1 MELDNKSSFRWPLL
15 GCLFLINLVF
25 NGILHM
31 IMPPLFPEISRE
43 LGLTYTQIGSVWGA
57 HSLGMLFFSLIGGVL
72 ADRFGVKNVLSVALV
87 FASVFS
93 GLRGWVSDFRDL
105 WATMF
110 LLGASYG
117 FIIPNLTKCVGI
129 WFDHK
134 ELGRANGILLMGF
147 SIGSSFGV
155 SLGAPFGDFLGSWR
169 YVMFCSGFLGL
180 ILWFFWMLVAREPEE
195 QEPGRPR
202 KRIQPSILTGFTAVF
217 RVRDLWLICLAELFL
232 VGCFIAIMG
241 LMPIYLVDIGVSE
254 NRAGLI
260 TSLSVWA
267 SIFGYFFGPY
277 LSDRFGL
284 RKRFT
289 WPFLSAYAI
298 CIALVAFLRGW
309 PFYITWG
316 LAGFIH
322 ACAVP
327 VIRSIIIEIE
337 EIGPDLSGSAFGGIF
352 TFNRIGGFALPWLMG
367 LSMTVTGIPSAGFYF
382 VAVTAI
388 IPPILIFFVRET
400 GPGRR
405 RD

>member
-1 MELDNKSSFRWPLL
+1 MEIEEKTHFRWPLL

-43 LGLTYTQIGSVWGA
+43 LGLTYTDIGSAWGA
-57 HSLGMLFFSLIGGVL
+57 HSLGMLFFSLMGGVF
-72 ADRFGVKNVLSVALV
+72 ADRFGVKNVLSIALV
-87 FASVFS
+87 FASLFS
-93 GLRGWVSDFRDL
+93 GIRGWVATFWEL

-129 WFDHK
+129 WFDRK

-147 SIGSSFGV
+147 SIGTSFGV
-155 SLGAPFGDFLGSWR
+155 SLGAPFGNLLGSWR
-169 YVMFCSGFLGL
+169 YVMFCSGFLGFVVWL
-180 ILWFFWMLVAREPEE
+180 FWMIVAREPERHGP
-195 QEPGRPR
+195 QELPGM
-202 KRIQPSILTGFTAVF
+202 IQPRVLTGLTTVF
-217 RVRDLWLICLAELFL
+217 RVRDFWLICLSELFL

-260 TSLSVWA
+260 TSLSAWA

-277 LSDRFGL
+277 LSDRFGF
-284 RKRFT
+284 RKTFS
-289 WPFLSAYAI
+289 WPFLFAYAI

-309 PFYITWG
+309 SLYIIWG

-327 VIRSIIIEIE
+327 IMRSIVTEIPE
-337 EIGPDLSGSAFGGIF
+337 NGPDLSGSAFGGIF
-352 TFNRIGGFALPWLMG
+352 TLNRIGGFALPWVMG
-367 LSMTVTGIPSAGFYF
+367 LLMTVTGMPSAGFHF
-382 VAVTAI
+382 AAVLSI

-405 RD
+405 RE